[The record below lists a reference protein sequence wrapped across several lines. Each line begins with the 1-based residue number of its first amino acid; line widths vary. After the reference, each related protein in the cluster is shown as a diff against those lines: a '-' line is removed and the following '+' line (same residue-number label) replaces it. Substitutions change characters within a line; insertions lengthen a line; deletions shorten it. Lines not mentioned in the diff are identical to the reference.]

1 MTKSQVCPRLVHRG
15 SGHRDVTSVLV
26 PGLGPPPAGD
36 LGAVLG
42 AQGDSGG
49 APPTLE
55 RKAVLPQR

>member
-15 SGHRDVTSVLV
+15 SGHEDVTSVLV
-26 PGLGPPPAGD
+26 PGLGAPPAGD

-42 AQGDSGG
+42 AQGDS